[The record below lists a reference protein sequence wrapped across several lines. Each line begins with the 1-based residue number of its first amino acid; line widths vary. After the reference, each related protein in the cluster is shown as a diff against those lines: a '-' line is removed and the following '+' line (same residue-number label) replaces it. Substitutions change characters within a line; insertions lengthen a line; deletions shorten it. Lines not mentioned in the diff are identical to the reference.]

1 MTSFFKTF
9 LIRHQMKPSIL
20 HFKNQLANCQN
31 YEQIFYVNSVHFSD
45 ITKIRKI
52 CYDMFVRNHK
62 ICDGGDFM
70 GIVQSAKLAERRI
83 NNNLELL
90 QKEIETLTIIYEH
103 NAISE
108 AEYHKS
114 VRILQQNLHQT
125 AS

>member
-1 MTSFFKTF
+1 
-9 LIRHQMKPSIL
+9 MKPSIL

-45 ITKIRKI
+45 IIKTPKI
-52 CYDMFVRNHK
+52 CYHIPIQNHK
-62 ICDGGDFM
+62 IYDGGDFM
-70 GIVQSAKLAERRI
+70 GIVQSAVLAERRI

-90 QKEIETLTIIYEH
+90 KKEIETLTIIYEH

>member
-1 MTSFFKTF
+1 
-9 LIRHQMKPSIL
+9 
-20 HFKNQLANCQN
+20 
-31 YEQIFYVNSVHFSD
+31 
-45 ITKIRKI
+45 
-52 CYDMFVRNHK
+52 
-62 ICDGGDFM
+62 M